1 MNNPSGRKYIGKEA
15 LESRAIASVSIS
27 RLNLMS
33 SKKLLIPYTLYF
45 FLKPVKQAKSWNVG
59 P

>member
-15 LESRAIASVSIS
+15 LESRAIASVS
-27 RLNLMS
+27 NLMS